1 MENQI
6 KFTEEELNNI
16 KTIRDQSTELVL
28 DFGQVELDL
37 FVVNKRLTDLQAEK
51 EKLQSTYIDLQTRE
65 QSLIQ
70 ELNTKYGS
78 GTVDIESGVFIPN
91 K

>member
-6 KFTEEELNNI
+6 KFTEEELQSIKTLQDDSTQIVMEFGQIELALLNNI
-16 KTIRDQSTELVL
+16 KQLKALESE
-28 DFGQVELDL
+28 
-37 FVVNKRLTDLQAEK
+37 KSRLQER
-51 EKLQSTYIDLQTRE
+51 Y
-65 QSLIQ
+65 QSLTSQEQQLVQ

>member
-6 KFTEEELNNI
+6 KFTEEELQDI
-16 KTIRDQSTELVL
+16 KTLQDDSSQIVL
-28 DFGQVELDL
+28 EFGQLELAIL
-37 FVVNKRLTDLQAEK
+37 NNTAQLKMLESEK
-51 EKLQSTYIDLQTRE
+51 IKLQDRYNTLSTRE
-65 QSLIQ
+65 RQLVDS
-70 ELNTKYGS
+70 LNTKYGS

>member
-1 MENQI
+1 MENEI
-6 KFTEEELNNI
+6 KFTEEELQSI
-16 KTIRDQSTELVL
+16 KSLQDESTQIVME
-28 DFGQVELDL
+28 FGQIELAL
-37 FVVNKRLTDLQAEK
+37 LNNANQLKALESEKSRLQER
-51 EKLQSTYIDLQTRE
+51 Y
-65 QSLIQ
+65 QSLTSQEQQLVQ

>member
-1 MENQI
+1 MENEI
-6 KFTEEELNNI
+6 KFTEEELQSI
-16 KTIRDQSTELVL
+16 KSLQDESTQIIME
-28 DFGQVELDL
+28 FGQIELAL
-37 FVVNKRLTDLQAEK
+37 LNNANQLKALESEKSRLQER
-51 EKLQSTYIDLQTRE
+51 Y
-65 QSLIQ
+65 QSLTSQEQQLVQ